1 MILVLTRSVF
11 AVNKFWIVAVVL
23 SDVKEEVVLA
33 LGEGRYSQSRV
44 SEGHLL
50 MNGTASNTEI
60 VAGAVL
66 GVREVGRRT
75 VRIRTGDG
83 VRTLTVHL
91 QQQQA
96 DHQLS
101 VSW

>member
-1 MILVLTRSVF
+1 
-11 AVNKFWIVAVVL
+11 
-23 SDVKEEVVLA
+23 
-33 LGEGRYSQSRV
+33 
-44 SEGHLL
+44 
-50 MNGTASNTEI
+50 MNGTAAYTEI

-75 VRIRTGDG
+75 VRVRTGDG

-96 DHQLS
+96 DH
-101 VSW
+101 